1 MGADRQGRRAAP
13 ESRPEVSGTAIKT
26 KKPGNHRAFFMT
38 DLPSTCPGMLKRYP
52 LKLENLILD
61 TRMVSI
67 KRHIR
72 ALQKDPITGSIA
84 WGLIRNR
91 QGEIIGIHSL
101 SKKQPVRLAHLDGA
115 HLYLNEAKVLATGYF
130 WPLPRINK
138 AHAQTSESPAWKVQR
153 AYPRGTPKAQ

>member
-1 MGADRQGRRAAP
+1 MARGLRTGKPQGGFAYIWILMALTLLGLGLGRALEVYHHELQREKEEQLLYIGNQYRLAI
-13 ESRPEVSGTAIKT
+13 ESYYNTS
-26 KKPGNHRAFFMT
+26 
-38 DLPSTCPGMLKRYP
+38 PGMLKRYP

-115 HLYLNEAKVLATGYF
+115 HPYLNEAESLSDWVFLAT
-130 WPLPRINK
+130 P
-138 AHAQTSESPAWKVQR
+138 AHQ
-153 AYPRGTPKAQ
+153 